1 MLMTKY
7 PEQLPSRLSPNV
19 RRFGFVP
26 FSLLLPRAAAL
37 VHHGGI
43 GTCAQGLASGL
54 PQLVMPMAYDQ
65 LDNGLR
71 LNRLGVGAVVPRK
84 KFKPKAVI
92 NAIEPLLNSAEVA
105 RRCRELAAR
114 CDGPAA
120 LNVACERLE
129 QLHQRRRA
137 TSSESS
143 RLVAAPSAS
152 PARA

>member
-7 PEQLPSRLSPNV
+7 PEQLPSRLPPNV
-19 RRFGFVP
+19 TRYGIVP
-26 FSLLLPRAAAL
+26 FSLLLPRAAAM
-37 VHHGGI
+37 VPNGGI
-43 GTCAQGLASGL
+43 CTCAQGLASGL

-71 LNRLGVGAVVPRK
+71 LKRLGVGAVVPRK

-143 RLVAAPSAS
+143 RPVAAPSAS